1 MLELDDFSDSRLVEI
16 VERRNEIVEC
26 LEMDR
31 RREVEEDRSIN
42 TRMGIYAG
50 KQKKTT
56 IISNNQSFFL
66 LTKKNCFEFSFLFVV
81 VAKNKGDFAKEVEEQ
96 LDEEERDRS
105 KKSKKT
111 KLKDKAKEKILR
123 KVHKK
128 DADKDVDE
136 TEVKLKR
143 QNKKKW
149 F

>member
-1 MLELDDFSDSRLVEI
+1 MSMRTCNILFNILSFRLVEI

-42 TRMGIYAG
+42 KHMGLFAG
-50 KQKKTT
+50 KQYDDRHVNIKYDVSFSFELAFVFSARNKNEQLGKNNNS
-56 IISNNQSFFL
+56 SNVGK
-66 LTKKNCFEFSFLFVV
+66 TKK
-81 VAKNKGDFAKEVEEQ
+81 G
-96 LDEEERDRS
+96 
-105 KKSKKT
+105 KT
-111 KLKDKAKEKILR
+111 KEKI
-123 KVHKK
+123 KEKKFKKNMKK

-143 QNKKKW
+143 HSKRKW